1 MHIENLVILNV
12 DILDVVSVILCMW
25 NHVVIQ
31 RTPLAAQP
39 EDDAPAE
46 SHALIV
52 SFREVSTAVDVGIVP
67 LTCLP
72 AVCYRARC
80 HNKRQQCFPR
90 LPETE

>member
-1 MHIENLVILNV
+1 MHVEPCCYTTNA
-12 DILDVVSVILCMW
+12 
-25 NHVVIQ
+25 
-31 RTPLAAQP
+31 LAAQP

-72 AVCYRARC
+72 AVCFRARC
-80 HNKRQQCFPR
+80 HNKRQPGFPR

>member
-1 MHIENLVILNV
+1 MHIENLAILNV
-12 DILDVVSVILCMW
+12 DILDVVSVIFM
-25 NHVVIQ
+25 HVEPCCY
-31 RTPLAAQP
+31 TTNALAAQP
-39 EDDAPAE
+39 EDDTPA
-46 SHALIV
+46 ALIV

>member
-1 MHIENLVILNV
+1 MHVEPCCYTTNA
-12 DILDVVSVILCMW
+12 
-25 NHVVIQ
+25 
-31 RTPLAAQP
+31 LAAQP

-46 SHALIV
+46 SHALIKNIFALIV

-67 LTCLP
+67 LTCLL